1 MNSEQLRALA
11 AIVDHGTF
19 EAAAAALHITASAVS
34 QRIKALES
42 RVGQVVLRR
51 TVPCRPTEAG
61 EVLLRA
67 ARQIQLLQ
75 DDAMAALG
83 QASQTGRLQLAVNA
97 DSLATWF
104 PAVLRTVAQWPDT
117 VLHLHIEDQ
126 DHSTALLRSGAV
138 IGAITSDPVAVPGC
152 SIERLGSMRYVP
164 MAAPALRERFGKGRG
179 VDWAAMPMVRF
190 NSKDDLQHR
199 VLAAHA
205 VDAHPPVHL
214 VPSSEGFLAAV
225 TAGLGWG
232 AVPLLQL
239 HDQLRT
245 GALVRLSSRDSVDV
259 PLYWQVW
266 RLRSPRID
274 RVTAAVR
281 AHAAAAGIGRP
292 DRERPVTAG

>member
-1 MNSEQLRALA
+1 MNPDQLRALA

-42 RVGQVVLRR
+42 QLGRIVVRR
-51 TVPCRPTEAG
+51 TVPCRPTGAG

-67 ARQIQLLQ
+67 ARQIQLIT
-75 DDAMAALG
+75 DDALAALEDSPTL
-83 QASQTGRLQLAVNA
+83 ATVPLAVNA

-104 PAVLRTVAQWPDT
+104 PSVLRTVADGADT
-117 VLHLHIEDQ
+117 LLHLHIEDQ

-152 SIERLGSMRYVP
+152 SIERLGSMRYLP
-164 MAAPALRERFGKGRG
+164 MAAPWLRERFSRGRG
-179 VDWAAMPMVRF
+179 VDWASMPMVRF
-190 NSKDDLQHR
+190 NSKDELQHR
-199 VLAAHA
+199 VLTAHA
-205 VDAHPPVHL
+205 TGATPPIHL

-225 TAGLGWG
+225 KAGLGWG

-239 HDQLRT
+239 HDELDT
-245 GALVRLSSRDSVDV
+245 GQLVRLSSRDAVDV

-274 RVTAAVR
+274 RITGLIR
-281 AHAAAAGIGRP
+281 TQAAAAGIG
-292 DRERPVTAG
+292 